1 MFGEQLERW
10 EKILYI
16 IILIAAIFSRFYM
29 LGDRAISHDESIHT
43 KFSWNLYNGQGFQH
57 NPMMHGPLLFEVT
70 AFIYFLFGATDFTS
84 RIYPALTGIALV
96 MLPILFRKWLGRR
109 GALVTSLLLL
119 LSPSISYYSRY
130 IRHDVSLILTAV
142 LLLWVILKYLDDGQ
156 PRWLYWMAAWFSLMH
171 ATKEASYIYIA
182 IFAAL
187 LFLPFA
193 WQIFATRW
201 KRPEL
206 FTVFVIGLVI
216 ALVMGGVFAYSFAHA
231 QISEQAL
238 DEAGNTRMANVA
250 VPLWGR
256 LAAGLAFLMLLGAI
270 LVAYYGV
277 GEAKMRQIR
286 LFDVLMVIG
295 TLTLPLGSAFLIK
308 FVAGLDMGVVYDAV
322 MSGNLS
328 LVPMPVIA
336 GIFSIVV
343 LSLIVS
349 IALGLWWNW
358 RHWLIIALI
367 HYAIFFVTYTTIF
380 TWGYGALSGLVGGLS
395 YWLAQQG
402 VKRGGQPMYYYFL
415 LTPLYEYLAL
425 LFSAV
430 GGMGAL
436 VHFGRKFFDS
446 GEKHASDGGVSRLDL
461 DRLFPLFLLGW
472 TLFSW
477 AAYSY
482 AGEKMPWLVVHIV
495 LPSVLLSGWTLGKLI
510 DGVDWRKFVA
520 ERGWLVPIS
529 ALLTIAALAVFG
541 RATVDLRA
549 AMQTGVTT
557 AGPSL
562 VQLEP
567 FGKLIGGLLG
577 VLAFGG
583 LFIWFSTRF
592 SFGWVARVLALL
604 LATFLAFLTTRDMVR
619 LNFVT
624 YDLATE
630 MMVYAHGTPDIKVAL
645 QQVQDISWRTTGA
658 QYDVKVAYGED
669 GSWPLTWYM
678 VDYPNNYFYGAS
690 PDANR
695 LLDCPVVIAGSP
707 QYTAVEDILG
717 SDYLYFDYKY
727 LWWPLQDYF
736 GLNVERVRDVLADP
750 AMRAALWDIIWQR
763 DYTRYA
769 KVKNPADPFTLQ
781 TWPYRKD
788 FRLYVRR
795 DLAQEVWSY
804 RLDEMGAQMTQ
815 PVRPQATQ
823 VPDPYAAGV
832 RSLPL
837 VSAATLP
844 GAAVR
849 GIAVAADGTLYA
861 ADTTNH
867 RIWHVT
873 SEGTVLETWG
883 EHGVEPGQFNEP
895 WGIAV
900 AADGSVYVADTWNH
914 RIQKFDAQGRY
925 LTSWGTLAQVSVGDP
940 AGYSLFYGPRGI
952 AIGPDG
958 EIYVTDTGNKRVQV
972 FDADGAFLREFGGG
986 GTWAGQMDEPVGIVI
1001 DETGLVYIADTW
1013 NRRIQVLSSDGIFR
1027 HLWGVPAWG
1036 SDNPDEKPFL
1046 GLGAGLLYASDP
1058 VNRRVL
1064 TFTPDGTF
1072 QWALSGA
1079 DSGLGFTFPG
1089 GLAVADDVLYVA
1101 DTYSSQ
1107 ILGFSLP

>member
-1 MFGEQLERW
+1 MSGERLRRW
-10 EKILYI
+10 EIVLYI
-16 IILIAAIFSRFYM
+16 VILIAAIFSRFYI

-43 KFSWNLYNGQGFQH
+43 KFSWNLYQGQAFQH

-96 MLPILFRKWLGRR
+96 MVPLLFRKWLGRR
-109 GALVTSLLLL
+109 GALMTSLLLL

-130 IRHDVSLILTAV
+130 IRHDVSLLLTAT
-142 LLLWVILKYLDDGQ
+142 LLLWTVLKYLDDGQ
-156 PRWLYWMAAWFSLMH
+156 PRWLYWMAACFSLMH

-182 IFAAL
+182 IFGAL

-201 KRPEL
+201 QRPQL
-206 FTVFVIGLVI
+206 FTVFVIFLVI
-216 ALVMGGVFAYSFAHA
+216 ALVMGGVFAYSFTHA
-231 QISEQAL
+231 QVSEQAL
-238 DEAGNTRMANVA
+238 DEAGNTRMANIA

-256 LAAGLAFLMLLGAI
+256 LAAGLAFLMVLGAI
-270 LVAYYGV
+270 VVAYYGV
-277 GEAKMRQIR
+277 GAAKMRTIR
-286 LFDVLMVIG
+286 LFDVLMVMG

-328 LVPMPVIA
+328 LVPAAVMM
-336 GIFSIVV
+336 GIFSITALTVIT
-343 LSLIVS
+343 SIV
-349 IALGLWWNW
+349 IGLWWNW
-358 RHWLIIALI
+358 RHWLIVALI
-367 HYAIFFVTYTTIF
+367 HYTIFFVLYTTIF
-380 TWGYGALSGLVGGLS
+380 TWGYGALTGLVGGLS

-402 VKRGGQPMYYYFL
+402 VKRGGQPIYYYL
-415 LTPLYEYLAL
+415 LLAPLYEYLAV

-430 GGMGAL
+430 GGVGAL
-436 VHFGRKFFDS
+436 VHFARQFFAS
-446 GEKHASDGGVSRLDL
+446 REKSSSDDHVPALNL
-461 DRLFPLFLLGW
+461 NVFFPLFLLGW
-472 TLFSW
+472 TLLSW
-477 AAYSY
+477 AGYSY

-495 LPSVLLSGWTLGKLI
+495 LPSVFLAGWALGKLS
-510 DGVDWRKFVA
+510 DGVDWRAFVTK
-520 ERGWLVPIS
+520 RGWLVP
-529 ALLTIAALAVFG
+529 LTAFLAIAALAVFS

-549 AMQTGVTT
+549 ALQTGVSA

-567 FGKLIGGLLG
+567 FGKLVGGLLG

-592 SFGWVARVLALL
+592 SFGWIARVLALL
-604 LATFLAFLTTRDMVR
+604 LATFLALLTTRDMLR

-624 YDLATE
+624 YDSATE

-658 QYDVKVAYGED
+658 PYDVKVAYGED
-669 GSWPLTWYM
+669 GSWPLVWYM
-678 VDYPNNYFYGAS
+678 VDYPNNYFYGSS
-690 PDANR
+690 PDATR
-695 LLDCPVVIAGSP
+695 LRDCPVVIAGSP
-707 QYTAVEDILG
+707 QYAAVEDVLG
-717 SDYLYFDYKY
+717 DEYLYFEYLY

-736 GLNVERVRDVLADP
+736 GLNVQRLRDILVDP

-769 KVKNPADPFTLQ
+769 QAKNPAAPFTLQ
-781 TWPYRKD
+781 MWPYRKE

-804 RLDEMGAQMTQ
+804 RLDEMGAQVAQ
-815 PVRPQATQ
+815 PLRPQATQ
-823 VPDPYAAGV
+823 VPDPYAAGM

-849 GIAVAADGTLYA
+849 SIAVAADGTLYA

-867 RIWHVT
+867 RIWHIT
-873 SEGTVLETWG
+873 PQGTVLETWG
-883 EHGVEPGQFNEP
+883 EFGVGPGQFNEP

-900 AADGSVYVADTWNH
+900 APDGSVYVADTWNH

-925 LTSWGTLAQVSVGDP
+925 LTGWGILAQVSVGDP
-940 AGYSLFYGPRGI
+940 AGYGLFYGPRGI
-952 AIGPDG
+952 AVGPDG

-986 GTWAGQMDEPVGIVI
+986 GTWAGQMDEPVGIAI
-1001 DETGLVYIADTW
+1001 DEMGVVYIADTW
-1013 NRRIQVLSSDGIFR
+1013 NRRIQALSSDGIFQ
-1027 HLWGVPAWG
+1027 HLWDVPAWG

-1046 GLGAGLLYASDP
+1046 ALGAGLIFAGDP

-1064 TFTPDGTF
+1064 AFAPDGAF
-1072 QWALSGA
+1072 RWALSST
-1079 DSGLGFTFPG
+1079 DSGLALTFPG
-1089 GLAVADDVLYVA
+1089 GFAVADGVLYVA

>member
-1 MFGEQLERW
+1 MFGEHLSRW

-16 IILIAAIFSRFYM
+16 LILIAAIFSRFYI

-84 RIYPALTGIALV
+84 RIYPALTGIVLV
-96 MLPILFRKWLGRR
+96 MAPLLFRKWLGRR
-109 GALVTSLLLL
+109 GALATSLLLL

-130 IRHDVSLILTAV
+130 IRHDVSLMLTAV

-156 PRWLYWMAAWFSLMH
+156 PRWLYWMAACFSLMH

-182 IFAAL
+182 IFGAL

-201 KRPEL
+201 QRPKL
-206 FTVFVIGLVI
+206 FTAFVIVLAV
-216 ALVMGGVFAYSFAHA
+216 ALIMGGVFMFSFTHA
-231 QISEQAL
+231 QVSEQAL
-238 DEAGNTRMANVA
+238 DEAGNTRMANIA
-250 VPLWGR
+250 VPVWGR
-256 LAAGLAFLMLLGAI
+256 LAAGLAFLMLLSAI
-270 LVAYYGV
+270 VVGYYGV
-277 GEAKMRQIR
+277 GEEKMRQIR

-308 FVAGLDMGVVYDAV
+308 FVAGLDMSVVYDAV
-322 MSGNLS
+322 VSGNLAQ
-328 LVPMPVIA
+328 VPVPVIV
-336 GIFSIVV
+336 G
-343 LSLIVS
+343 IVS
-349 IALGLWWNW
+349 IVALSLLSSIVLGVWWNK
-358 RHWLIIALI
+358 RHWPIIALI
-367 HYAIFFVTYTTIF
+367 HYAIFFVLYTTIF
-380 TWGYGALSGLVGGLS
+380 TWGYGALSGLVGGLA

-415 LTPLYEYLAL
+415 LAPLYEYLAVF
-425 LFSAV
+425 FSAV
-430 GGMGAL
+430 GGVGVL
-436 VHFGRKFFDS
+436 VHFARRFFS
-446 GEKHASDGGVSRLDL
+446 SREKHSSGDHVPVLDL
-461 DRLFPLFLLGW
+461 KSLFPIFLLGW
-472 TLFSW
+472 TLLSW
-477 AAYSY
+477 VGYSY
-482 AGEKMPWLVVHIV
+482 AGEKMPWLLEHIA
-495 LPSVLLSGWTLGKLI
+495 LPSIFLAGWALGKLI
-510 DGVDWRKFVA
+510 DGVDWREFLR

-529 ALLTIAALAVFG
+529 MSLAVAAFAVFG

-549 AMQTGVTT
+549 ALQTGVTT

-583 LFIWFSTRF
+583 LFIWFSARF
-592 SFGWVARVLALL
+592 SFGWIARMLGLL
-604 LATFLAFLTTRDMVR
+604 LATFLALLTTRDMVR

-645 QQVQDISWRTTGA
+645 QQVQDISWRVTGA

-678 VDYPNNYFYGAS
+678 VNYPNNYFYGTS
-690 PDANR
+690 PDATR
-695 LLDCPVVIAGSP
+695 LLDCPVVIAGTP
-707 QYTAVEDILG
+707 QYTAVDDILG
-717 SDYLYFDYKY
+717 SDYLYFEYKY
-727 LWWPLQDYF
+727 LWWPVQDYF
-736 GLNVERVRDVLADP
+736 NLDIQRIRDILADP

-769 KVKNPADPFTLQ
+769 QAKNPADPFTLQ
-781 TWPYRKD
+781 KWPYRKE

-804 RLDEMGAQMTQ
+804 RLDEMGVEVTQ
-815 PVRPQATQ
+815 TVHPQATQ
-823 VPDPYAAGV
+823 VPDPYAAGM

-873 SEGTVLETWG
+873 SQGAVLETWG
-883 EHGVEPGQFNEP
+883 EYGVEPGQFNEP
-895 WGIAV
+895 WGVAV
-900 AADGSVYVADTWNH
+900 APDGTVYVADTWNH

-925 LTSWGTLAQVSVGDP
+925 LTSWGTLAQVLVGDP
-940 AGYSLFYGPRGI
+940 AGYSLFFGPRGI
-952 AIGPDG
+952 AIGADG
-958 EIYVTDTGNKRVQV
+958 AVYVTDTGNKRVQV
-972 FDADGAFLREFGGG
+972 FDADGVFLREFGGS
-986 GTWAGQMDEPVGIVI
+986 GTWAGQMDEPVGIAL
-1001 DETGLVYIADTW
+1001 DESGVVYIADTW
-1013 NRRIQVLSSDGIFR
+1013 NRRIQAFSSDGLFQS
-1027 HLWGVPAWG
+1027 LWGIPAWG

-1046 GLGAGLLYASDP
+1046 SLGAGLVFASDP

-1064 TFTPDGTF
+1064 AFTPDGAF
-1072 QWALSGA
+1072 QWALGST
-1079 DSGLGFTFPG
+1079 DSGLAFTSPD
-1089 GLAVADDVLYVA
+1089 GLAVADGVLYVA

>member
-1 MFGEQLERW
+1 MFGERLKRW
-10 EKILYI
+10 ETVLYI
-16 IILIAAIFSRFYM
+16 LILIAAIFSRFYI

-43 KFSWNLYNGQGFQH
+43 KFSWNLYKGQGFQH

-70 AFIYFLFGATDFTS
+70 AFFYFIFGPNDFTS

-96 MLPILFRKWLGRR
+96 MAPLLFRKWLGRHA
-109 GALVTSLLLL
+109 ALAASLLML

-130 IRHDVSLILTAV
+130 IRHDVSLMLTAV
-142 LLLWVILKYLDDGQ
+142 LFLWVILKYLDDGQ

-182 IFAAL
+182 IFGAL

-193 WQIFATRW
+193 WQVFTTRW
-201 KRPEL
+201 QRPTL
-206 FTVFVIGLVI
+206 FTVFVIVLIV
-216 ALVMGGVFAYSFAHA
+216 ALVMGAVFMFSFAHA
-231 QISEQAL
+231 QADEQSL
-238 DEAGNTRMANVA
+238 DEAGHTRMVHIA
-250 VPLWGR
+250 VPFWGR
-256 LAAGLAFLMLLGAI
+256 MAAGLAFLGLLSAVVI
-270 LVAYYGV
+270 CYYGV
-277 GEAKMRQIR
+277 GEAQMRQIR

-322 MSGNLS
+322 MSGNLAMVS
-328 LVPMPVIA
+328 TPVIV
-336 GIFSIVV
+336 GIASIVA
-343 LSLIVS
+343 LSLLSSIV
-349 IALGLWWNW
+349 LGVWWNK
-358 RHWLIIALI
+358 RHWPIIALI
-367 HYAIFFVTYTTIF
+367 HYAIFFVLYTTIF
-380 TWGYGALSGLVGGLS
+380 TWGYGALSGLVGGLA

-402 VKRGGQPMYYYFL
+402 VKRGGQPVYYYFL
-415 LTPLYEYLAL
+415 LAPLYEYLVV

-430 GGMGAL
+430 GGVGAL
-436 VHFGRKFFDS
+436 IYFARKVFAPRDKPS
-446 GEKHASDGGVSRLDL
+446 SDADVPVLNLS
-461 DRLFPLFLLGW
+461 RLFPLFLLGW
-472 TLFSW
+472 TLLSW
-477 AAYSY
+477 VGYSY

-495 LPSVLLSGWTLGKLI
+495 LPSVFLAGWALGKLV
-510 DGVDWRKFVA
+510 DGVDWRAFIA
-520 ERGWLVPIS
+520 QRGWLVPLS
-529 ALLTIAALAVFG
+529 VFLAVAALVVFS

-562 VQLEP
+562 VQLAP
-567 FGKLIGGLLG
+567 FGQLIGGLLG

-583 LFIWFSTRF
+583 LFVWVSARF
-592 SFGWVARVLALL
+592 SFGWIARVLALL
-604 LATFLAFLTTRDMVR
+604 LAAFLALLTTRDMVR

-645 QQVQDISWRTTGA
+645 RQVQDVSWRVTGSP
-658 QYDVKVAYGED
+658 YDVKVAYGED

-678 VDYPNNYFYGAS
+678 VDYPNNYFYGTS
-690 PDANR
+690 PDLTR
-695 LLDCPVVIAGSP
+695 LRDCPVVIAGTP
-707 QYTAVEDILG
+707 QYAAVEDALG
-717 SDYLYFDYKY
+717 SDYLYFDYLY
-727 LWWPLQDYF
+727 LWWPIQDYF
-736 GLNVERVRDVLADP
+736 GLDVQRVRDVLADP
-750 AMRAALWDIIWQR
+750 ARSAALWDIIWQR

-769 KVKNPADPFTLQ
+769 QLKNPANPFTLQ
-781 TWPYRKD
+781 TWPYRKE
-788 FRLYVRR
+788 FRFYVRR

-804 RLDEMGAQMTQ
+804 RLDEMGAQVTQ
-815 PVRPQATQ
+815 PLRPQATLA
-823 VPDPYAAGV
+823 PDPYVAGV
-832 RSLPL
+832 RTLSL

-873 SEGTVLETWG
+873 SQGAVLETWG
-883 EHGVEPGQFNEP
+883 EFGVGPGQFNEP
-895 WGIAV
+895 WGVAV
-900 AADGSVYVADTWNH
+900 AADGTLFIADTWNH

-925 LTSWGTLAQVSVGDP
+925 LTGWGTLAQMPVGDP
-940 AGYSLFYGPRGI
+940 AGHSLFYGPRGI
-952 AIGPDG
+952 AIGADG
-958 EIYVTDTGNKRVQV
+958 AIYVTDTGNKRVQV

-986 GTWAGQMDEPVGIVI
+986 GTWSGQMDEPVGIAI
-1001 DETGLVYIADTW
+1001 DETGVVYVADTW
-1013 NRRIQVLSSDGIFR
+1013 NRRVQALNSDGFFQY
-1027 HLWGVPAWG
+1027 LWGVPTWG

-1046 GLGAGLLYASDP
+1046 TLGARLVFVGDP

-1064 TFTPDGTF
+1064 AFAPDGAF

-1079 DSGLGFTFPG
+1079 DSGLTLTFPG
-1089 GLAVADDVLYVA
+1089 GFAVADGVLYVA

-1107 ILGFSLP
+1107 ILGFRLP